1 MELYI
6 MIAAAAVGGFL
17 QSSTGFGYS
26 LICMTIYS
34 YFLPIKIAIVLQ
46 AFVAMFTI
54 AYYTFLQF
62 KHINFKLFIIPALF
76 SLVTTYIGTELVYVG
91 SEEILRRVL
100 GVTFILLTVA
110 SVTIFKK
117 IKISKG
123 IGSMFVAGSVSG
135 LIGGLTNLS
144 GPPMVIY
151 YLQVTSEKNE
161 YNGTIQAFFLVNTVF
176 KTIINAANGLITTQI
191 ISMTPLLLVGTA
203 IGSYFGIKLFRSMNM
218 NMIKMLVNTIMIF
231 VGLYYTFIA

>member
-1 MELYI
+1 MGIYI
-6 MIAAAAVGGFL
+6 MIVAAMIGGFL

-26 LICMTIYS
+26 LVCMTIYS
-34 YFLPIKIAIVLQ
+34 YFLPIKEAIVLQ

-62 KHINFKLFIIPALF
+62 KHINFRLFIIPALF
-76 SLVTTYIGTELVYVG
+76 SIVTTYIGTELVYIG
-91 SEEILRRVL
+91 SEEILKKVL
-100 GVTFILLTVA
+100 GITFILLTIA
-110 SVTIFKK
+110 SLTIFKR

-123 IGSMFVAGSVSG
+123 IGGMFVAGSVSG

-151 YLQVTSEKNE
+151 YLQVTNDKNE
-161 YNGTIQAFFLVNTVF
+161 YNGTIQAFFLVSTVF
-176 KTIINAANGLITTQI
+176 KTIINVSNGLVTSEILA
-191 ISMTPLLLVGTA
+191 MTPLLLLGTA
-203 IGSYFGIKLFRSMNM
+203 IGSYFGIKLFRNM
-218 NMIKMLVNTIMIF
+218 NMEMIKVLVNSLMIF

>member
-1 MELYI
+1 
-6 MIAAAAVGGFL
+6 MIAAAMIGGFL

-26 LICMTIYS
+26 LICMTVYS

-54 AYYTFLQF
+54 AYYTYLQF

-76 SLVTTYIGTELVYVG
+76 SIITTYIGTELVYIG
-91 SEEILRRVL
+91 SEEILIKVL
-100 GVTFILLTVA
+100 GITFILLTLA
-110 SVTIFKK
+110 SITVFKK

-123 IGSMFVAGSVSG
+123 IGGMFVAGSVSG

-151 YLQVTSEKNE
+151 YLQVTTDKNE
-161 YNGTIQAFFLVNTVF
+161 YNGTIQAFFLVSTIF
-176 KTIINAANGLITTQI
+176 KTFLNVSNGLITSQI
-191 ISMTPLLLVGTA
+191 LYMTPMLLAGTA
-203 IGSYFGIKLFRSMNM
+203 IGSYFGIKLFKNM
-218 NMIKMLVNTIMIF
+218 NMKTIKTLVNTLMII